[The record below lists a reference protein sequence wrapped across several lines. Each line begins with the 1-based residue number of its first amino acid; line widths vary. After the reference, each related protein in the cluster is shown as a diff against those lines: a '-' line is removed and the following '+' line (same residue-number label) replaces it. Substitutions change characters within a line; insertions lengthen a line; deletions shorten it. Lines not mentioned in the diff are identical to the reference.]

1 MKTLQENDG
10 CKFALTTSEKPNRYG
25 FGRLGKNGS
34 TGARVKGPQ
43 PDQGAVLGA
52 SYPHLFCGEPTI
64 GDGVYCAEHHKLCRR
79 GDGKDVRSLAA
90 MIDAME
96 HSVSHRRTPYA
107 EHTDPIDE
115 ELKRT

>member
-10 CKFALTTSEKPNRYG
+10 CKYALTTSEKPNRYG
-25 FGRLGKNGS
+25 FGRLGKNGN
-34 TGARVKGPQ
+34 TGAHVG
-43 PDQGAVLGA
+43 GAVLGA

-64 GDGVYCAEHHKLCRR
+64 GDGVYCDKHHKLCRR

-107 EHTDPIDE
+107 EHTDPIDIE
-115 ELKRT
+115 ITRSGR